1 MHETGSSSK
10 GHMILSAAA
19 PTSSPAR
26 KSFLTKKEDWGIRL
40 EMECEYMG
48 HSRPMSTEK
57 HKEEE
62 EEHDEAAAAAAVP
75 EEEEGGKEEAKER
88 WTTYKH

>member
-1 MHETGSSSK
+1 MV
-10 GHMILSAAA
+10 LSAAA

-26 KSFLTKKEDWGIRL
+26 KSFLKKKEDWGKRL

-62 EEHDEAAAAAAVP
+62 EEHDEAEAAVVP
-75 EEEEGGKEEAKER
+75 EEEGGKEEAKER